1 MVFTVERLEIFIL
14 MLVRISA
21 FMVTAPFFSS
31 NNIPRRLKVAI
42 AFFLSLV
49 TYSMVEYESATIAYE
64 GTIGLALL
72 MASETVV
79 GLTIGYIANICMLIL
94 NFAGHMIDVE
104 IGFSMA
110 SLMDPMTRIQ
120 TTVTANYYTYL
131 VMLMMLVT
139 NMHYFLIRAIVD
151 SARVVPFGMA
161 RLLGGRLHEVV
172 IQFMSEYFIIGFRI
186 ILPVFSCILVVNVVL
201 GILAKIAPQM
211 NMFVVGMPLKVL
223 LGLIMLLAIMPVY
236 IRYCS
241 TIFTYM
247 FSSTSYMLQGLAG

>member
-211 NMFVVGMPLKVL
+211 NMFVVGMQMKVFA
-223 LGLIMLLAIMPVY
+223 GLCILYVIVGMIPAVSDFVFEEMRKMIVVVTEALAP
-236 IRYCS
+236 
-241 TIFTYM
+241 
-247 FSSTSYMLQGLAG
+247 